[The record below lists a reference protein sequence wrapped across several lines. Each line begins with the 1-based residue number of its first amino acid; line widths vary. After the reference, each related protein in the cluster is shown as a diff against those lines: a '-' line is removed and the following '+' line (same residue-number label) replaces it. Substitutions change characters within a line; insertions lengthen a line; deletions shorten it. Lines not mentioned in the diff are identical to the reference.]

1 MTDFS
6 SEISEF
12 YNLSLEEQQQLLVKL
27 LSLNRDFSSDISGFY
42 KLSLEERQ
50 QQLVKLL
57 NLNREEIDLIKTL
70 GYFSSSQ
77 IDRFIENVV
86 GIYQLPLGIAF
97 NFTVNDKD
105 YIIPMVIEEPSVVA
119 AASKIAKRAREKG
132 GFRSDEVKS
141 IMISQIQITKL
152 KDIDSAKENIAKN
165 KEKILSLANEQD
177 PLLIQLGGGAKD
189 LEVREIQT
197 RKGKMLILHLLVD
210 VLDAMGANIV
220 NTMAEAVS
228 PYIENLCDGKIYLR
242 IVSNLTTHRI
252 AKCRAVFD
260 KNLLGGEE
268 VVEGI
273 LNAYEFAYADPYR
286 ATTHNKGIMN
296 GIIALTLATGNDTRA
311 IEAGAHAYAS
321 LSGQYKPLTKFDLD
335 SEGNLIG
342 QIEIP
347 LAFGVIGGITR
358 THPMARL
365 ALKILRVE
373 SAGELAQV
381 AAALGL
387 AQNVGALRALVSE
400 GIQKGHMALHSRN
413 IAKSAGAPEEIIE
426 EVAKKMV
433 KDKKIRVDYAKEIIE
448 IISKSKNL

>member
-1 MTDFS
+1 MNYELT
-6 SEISEF
+6 
-12 YNLSLEEQQQLLVKL
+12 
-27 LSLNRDFSSDISGFY
+27 DFSSDISGFY

-50 QQLVKLL
+50 HQLVKLL
-57 NLNREEIDLIKTL
+57 NLNQEEFELMRTL
-70 GYFSSSQ
+70 GYFSPSQ
-77 IDRFIENVV
+77 IDRLIENVV
-86 GIYQLPLGIAF
+86 GSYQLPLGIAF
-97 NFTVNDKD
+97 NFKINRKD

-119 AASKIAKRAREKG
+119 AASKIAKIAREHG
-132 GFRSDEVKS
+132 GFVSDEVKS
-141 IMISQIQITKL
+141 IMISQIQLTNV
-152 KDIDSAKENIAKN
+152 KDIAKAKENIVKN
-165 KEKILSLANEQD
+165 KEQILSIANEQD
-177 PLLIQLGGGAKD
+177 SFLNQLGGGAKD
-189 LEVREIQT
+189 LEVREIET

-210 VLDAMGANIV
+210 VRDAMGANIV

-228 PYIENLCDGKIYLR
+228 PYIEDLCDAKIYLR
-242 IVSNLTTHRI
+242 IVSNLATHRI
-252 AKCRAVFD
+252 AKSRAIFD

-273 LNAYEFAYADPYR
+273 INAYEFAVADPYR

-321 LSGQYKPLTKFDLD
+321 LGGQYKPLTKFDLD
-335 SEGNLIG
+335 SEGNLVG
-342 QIEIP
+342 EIEIP
-347 LAFGVIGGITR
+347 LALGIIGGITR

-365 ALKILRVE
+365 ALKILNVE

-387 AQNVGALRALVSE
+387 AQNVGALRALASE

-413 IAKSAGAPEEIIE
+413 IAKLAGASDENIE
-426 EVAKKMV
+426 EVAKRMI

-448 IISKSKNL
+448 LISKSKNL